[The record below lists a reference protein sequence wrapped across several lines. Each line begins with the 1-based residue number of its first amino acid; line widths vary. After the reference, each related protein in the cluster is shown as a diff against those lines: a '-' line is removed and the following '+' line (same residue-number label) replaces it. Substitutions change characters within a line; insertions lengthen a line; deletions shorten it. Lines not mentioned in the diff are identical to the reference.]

1 MNVSYKGL
9 LVVLM
14 LASVLGLAACKQEA
28 PAEKAGQK
36 VDKANEQAGKKIDQ
50 ANEQAG
56 KKIEKA
62 NEQAGKKIEKAGDTL
77 SEKNKKAGETL
88 DDAAITAKIKAEIAN
103 DPGLKAFQISV
114 TTINGAVRLSGVVDS
129 SKSID
134 RALEITRNVKN
145 VQSTENNLVVKSA
158 N

>member
-1 MNVSYKGL
+1 MNVSYRGL

-14 LASVLGLAACKQEA
+14 LASVLGFAACKQEG
-28 PAEKAGQK
+28 PSEKAGQK
-36 VDKANEQAGKKIDQ
+36 VDKAVEQAGKKIDQ
-50 ANEQAG
+50 AT
-56 KKIEKA
+56 
-62 NEQAGKKIEKAGDTL
+62 EQAGKKIEKAGETL
-77 SEKNKKAGETL
+77 SEKTKQAGETL
-88 DDAAITAKIKAEIAN
+88 DDAAITAKIKAQIAN
-103 DPGLKAFQISV
+103 DPGLKVFQISV

-129 SKSID
+129 SKSIE

>member
-1 MNVSYKGL
+1 MKVSYKGL

-14 LASVLGLAACKQEA
+14 LASVLGVAACKQEG

-36 VDKANEQAGKKIDQ
+36 VDKAVEQAGKKIDQ
-50 ANEQAG
+50 AT
-56 KKIEKA
+56 
-62 NEQAGKKIEKAGDTL
+62 EQAGKKIEKAGETL
-77 SEKNKKAGETL
+77 SEKTKQAGETL
-88 DDAAITAKIKAEIAN
+88 DDAAITAKIKAEIAK
-103 DPGLKAFQISV
+103 DPGLKVFQIAV
-114 TTINGAVRLSGVVDS
+114 TTSNGAVRLSGVVDS
-129 SKSID
+129 NKSID